1 MNRKHLSMIAA
12 AVCVVIA
19 GLWALHGYHAY
30 LGASAETA
38 EAPRTDVR
46 AVPGKPGIAIDQEE
60 RERAGIATTRAQ
72 PVELQAQSQAIATAL
87 PLQELI
93 DAAASIAAARAQD
106 ERARATVAASRRDFE
121 RLQGLHAQDRNVSDR
136 ALEVADAVWR
146 ADDAAARASQAALD
160 AARSAARARWGNV
173 LADALSARG
182 PLWLHLESG
191 RSLLLRVTATSGT
204 SSAVMPPS
212 MEIESPDGTARQARL
227 ISPAPI
233 SDARIQG
240 AAYWYEV
247 AAAGLAPGMTLAAR
261 FGAGAKQAGALL
273 PPDALLWWQGKQ
285 WVYVEEEPGRFER
298 REATAAQR
306 VDGGWFVPGFPQATV
321 VSRGAQA
328 LLSQELRSMLQ
339 AGEEGEK

>member
-38 EAPRTDVR
+38 EAPRTDVK
-46 AVPGKPGIAIDQEE
+46 AVPGKPGIAIDQQE

-136 ALEVADAVWR
+136 ALEVAE
-146 ADDAAARASQAALD
+146 ASITVIRNDGDIL
-160 AARSAARARWGNV
+160 RTIHV
-173 LADALSARG
+173 LAQEVGIIGLFSDW
-182 PLWLHLESG
+182 P
-191 RSLLLRVTATSGT
+191 ATT
-204 SSAVMPPS
+204 TFYANCMK
-212 MEIESPDGTARQARL
+212 L
-227 ISPAPI
+227 
-233 SDARIQG
+233 
-240 AAYWYEV
+240 
-247 AAAGLAPGMTLAAR
+247 
-261 FGAGAKQAGALL
+261 K
-273 PPDALLWWQGKQ
+273 
-285 WVYVEEEPGRFER
+285 
-298 REATAAQR
+298 
-306 VDGGWFVPGFPQATV
+306 
-321 VSRGAQA
+321 
-328 LLSQELRSMLQ
+328 
-339 AGEEGEK
+339 